1 MGKSYTK
8 RLDAFEKSLETLSN
22 AENEDKNNFFVLS
35 GTIMIFNLTFDLA
48 WKLIREVLKE
58 DYGITDFPS
67 DSPKETLKKAKS
79 VDLINDDIW
88 LEMLDDRNELTH
100 DYDYDSALEKYNK
113 IIELY
118 IPLLQKFK
126 NSILKK

>member
-1 MGKSYTK
+1 MEKSYTK
-8 RLDAFEKSLETLSN
+8 RFEAFKKSLETLSS
-22 AENEDKNNFFVLS
+22 AGNEDKNNFFVLS

-48 WKLIREVLKE
+48 WKLIKEILKE

-67 DSPKETLKKAKS
+67 GSPKETLKKARS
-79 VDLINDDIW
+79 VDLINDDTW

-113 IIELY
+113 IIEKY

-126 NSILKK
+126 NSIPKK

>member
-100 DYDYDSALEKYNK
+100 DYYYDSALEKYKK